1 MSDAP
6 SSTSDKSSTTSP
18 RSFLDQRTSAVGSNA
33 QTSNGAPKVAF
44 LPGQSGG
51 GGGSVFEES
60 ALRRQ
65 SPESDAVA
73 SSDDE
78 EQKGS
83 GFFSKGAVLQLSSRR
98 PSYAAEF
105 HTRQRTYSITSGGP
119 LSPTTSHPSTP
130 QGDTAAWA
138 AGGSGAAAS
147 SGSALG
153 PLWGGSIWNADPSRK
168 SPPKQLN
175 MQLQSSSG
183 ISNQNPLFAGS
194 EALPSPTTMPANSNS
209 EFPIPIPLVPQ
220 YRNYRS
226 MSFSVGQ
233 QMELE
238 DQTRPRLSP
247 PGMLGGRS
255 HAQPGLQHRPSRPS
269 LLSGEQFADSPSPLR
284 SVFENEDEETGSF
297 PQTSYFQG
305 HPTTYSRAK
314 YETTTF
320 RGRSASAATIP
331 VMQLAASGLALGG
344 KDDRIDE
351 YSESALAE
359 EDDIDFSQFHEQRR
373 FSEAPRTTSLMFQGA
388 ENQRVENL
396 RQTTWQSGGMFG
408 LGDAGTQ
415 SRRHSFAGLG
425 ADFAGSDLLAKRSIA
440 TGENGMA
447 LGSREALYGENARLP
462 HRQSFSAKAAPMGP
476 PAGTSQSHHLQQLP
490 PYASNSRAS
499 PPPGPHRGMM
509 SMSMHAQPRSQQ
521 LLYFVTFK
529 ACRGDVFYVQEGTGL
544 RVRVGDLVI
553 VEADRGTDLG
563 TVIAENISW
572 QRAKELKEQYAKEQ
586 YNVLM
591 MYASR
596 RTTAAAPPAA
606 SSAGLNGANGSPFA
620 NGSSTGSMGHG
631 HAQGQEGQTADLKP
645 KMIKRLAQPHE
656 IQTLRDK
663 EANEAKAKR
672 VCQQKVLEHRLPM
685 EILDAEFQMDWKKL
699 TFYYFADSYINF
711 NSLVTDL
718 FKVYKTRIWMSA
730 MNPASFAHPAGVH
743 PPGPG
748 ISPSAAGALG
758 PIGETSDV
766 MHPQYVNQGQAYS
779 AYPSA
784 GSAGGVLGG
793 APRASAQQQHGSMA
807 GFPSRHSPSATDFVP
822 HSGYNPGYL
831 NGVSSQQSAF
841 TLGDGHGHNGT
852 SELWMGLQGLSLNSH

>member
-6 SSTSDKSSTTSP
+6 LSTTPRMGDKPSVESP
-18 RSFLDQRTSAVGSNA
+18 RPFLDQRTSVIGGNV
-33 QTSNGAPKVAF
+33 QTPNGAPKVSF
-44 LPGQSGG
+44 MPGQPGG
-51 GGGSVFEES
+51 GDGLVLEE
-60 ALRRQ
+60 AAFRRQ
-65 SPESDAVA
+65 SPESDAVT

-78 EQKGS
+78 EQKGL
-83 GFFSKGAVLQLSSRR
+83 GFFSKSAVSQLSSRR

-130 QGDTAAWA
+130 QGDTATWA
-138 AGGSGAAAS
+138 AGVSGAVAN
-147 SGSALG
+147 SGPTLG

-175 MQLQSSSG
+175 MQSQSSNSAA
-183 ISNQNPLFAGS
+183 NPNPLFAGS
-194 EALPSPTTMPANSNS
+194 EALPSPTTMSANSNG
-209 EFPIPIPLVPQ
+209 EFPIPIPLQPQ

-233 QMELE
+233 MDLE

-247 PGMLGGRS
+247 PGMLSGRS

-284 SVFENEDEETGSF
+284 SVFENEDEENSGPY

-305 HPTTYSRAK
+305 HPTNYSRAK
-314 YETTTF
+314 YEPATF

-331 VMQLAASGLALGG
+331 VMHLGAAGLALGG

-351 YSESALAE
+351 YNESALAE
-359 EDDIDFSQFHEQRR
+359 EDDMDLNQFHDQRR
-373 FSEAPRTTSLMFQGA
+373 FSEAPRAMSSMYQGA
-388 ENQRVENL
+388 ENQRLENL
-396 RQTTWQSGGMFG
+396 RQTWQSGGMFG
-408 LGDAGTQ
+408 LGDSGTQ

-440 TGENGMA
+440 GESGIT
-447 LGSREALYGENARLP
+447 LGSRGNYLSLTDVSGFDNARKESLYGENNRLQ
-462 HRQSFSAKAAPMGP
+462 HRQSLSSKAVAMGS
-476 PAGTSQSHHLQQLP
+476 PAGTSQAQHHLQHIP
-490 PYASNSRAS
+490 AYAPNSRAS
-499 PPPGPHRGMM
+499 PPPGTHRGMM
-509 SMSMHAQPRSQQ
+509 GMPMHAQPRSQQ

-563 TVIAENISW
+563 TVIAENITW
-572 QRAKELKEQYAKEQ
+572 QRAKELKEHYAKEQ

-596 RTTAAAPPAA
+596 RTTAGAPAT
-606 SSAGLNGANGSPFA
+606 SSAGLNGANGPPFA
-620 NGSSTGSMGHG
+620 NGNSTGAMGHE
-631 HAQGQEGQTADLKP
+631 HAQQQEGQTADLKP

-685 EILDAEFQMDWKKL
+685 EILDAEFQM
-699 TFYYFADSYINF
+699 
-711 NSLVTDL
+711 
-718 FKVYKTRIWMSA
+718 
-730 MNPASFAHPAGVH
+730 
-743 PPGPG
+743 
-748 ISPSAAGALG
+748 
-758 PIGETSDV
+758 
-766 MHPQYVNQGQAYS
+766 
-779 AYPSA
+779 
-784 GSAGGVLGG
+784 
-793 APRASAQQQHGSMA
+793 
-807 GFPSRHSPSATDFVP
+807 
-822 HSGYNPGYL
+822 
-831 NGVSSQQSAF
+831 
-841 TLGDGHGHNGT
+841 
-852 SELWMGLQGLSLNSH
+852 